1 MKRLLAILLG
11 VVLAVS
17 MLTVTALAAEPD
29 ITCRVSKTDVKLG
42 ETVTVTVS
50 ISGYEPIKSAGIA
63 LDYDQDVFEVV
74 SGRWLVSNP
83 LISDFD
89 TEKLNA
95 VFAYSKAQDING
107 DIFEFTL
114 KAIAVPTGELDIQV
128 TPQLRNEENE
138 NVETETS
145 IAIPVSVSCVEHSYG
160 DWETVTPATCTAD
173 GKEVRKCTIC
183 GAELESRVIAA
194 KGHSYGDWE
203 TVTPATCTDKG
214 SEKRV
219 CSVCKDEDIRE
230 IAALGHKYGEWET
243 VKEATCTEAGSEKRV
258 CSVCQNEETREI
270 AAPGHKFG
278 EWTVEKEATAEE
290 DGIESRVCSVCQ
302 EKETRVIEYDA
313 LEAAKEAAKEELNSY
328 KDPEDYREEQQK
340 ELAEAISAG
349 EAAIDAAK
357 TEEQVA
363 DALAE
368 AKAAMDGIK
377 TDAQLAEE
385 EGKTPEK
392 PGDTEEPSDPNTPQ
406 TGDNGILI
414 ALTAIFVLTLSGFA
428 AVTVYRKKHN

>member
-1 MKRLLAILLG
+1 MDLTLANNPGITGLVVTIGYDKTAMDLTNVANG
-11 VVLAVS
+11 TLFGQFTQGINLVWAAAYNVTDDGVLAT
-17 MLTVTALAAEPD
+17 LTFKVAEDAAIEN
-29 ITCRVSKTDVKLG
+29 CN
-42 ETVTVTVS
+42 VTVTVR
-50 ISGYEPIKSAGIA
+50 ECKNE
-63 LDYDQDVFEVV
+63 D
-74 SGRWLVSNP
+74 
-83 LISDFD
+83 
-89 TEKLNA
+89 
-95 VFAYSKAQDING
+95 AQKV
-107 DIFEFTL
+107 T
-114 KAIAVPTGELDIQV
+114 ATGV
-128 TPQLRNEENE
+128 TGKVI
-138 NVETETS
+138 VECAHDE
-145 IAIPVSVSCVEHSYG
+145 G

-194 KGHSYGDWE
+194 KGHSYGDCE
-203 TVTPATCTDKG
+203 TVTPVTCTDKG

-258 CSVCQNEETREI
+258 CSVCKDEDTREI
-270 AAPGHKFG
+270 AALGHKFS

-290 DGIESRVCSVCQ
+290 DGIESRICSVCH
-302 EKETRVIEYDA
+302 EKETRTIVFDA
-313 LEAAKEAAKEELNSY
+313 LDAAKEAAKEELNSY
-328 KDPEDYREEQQK
+328 KDAKDYRDEQKK

-368 AKAAMDGIK
+368 AKAAMDAIK
-377 TDAQLAEE
+377 TDVQLTEE
-385 EGKTPEK
+385 EGKAPEK
-392 PGDTEEPSDPNTPQ
+392 PGDTEKPSDPNTPQ
-406 TGDNGILI
+406 TGDNGMII